1 MRPPIYLPVIRV
13 DPGSCQNGPQ
23 WPLSVVLA
31 FPELSPDPF
40 LNCLWLFFLSLPTSP
55 LSLQPQGVLP
65 SFISVSENGRPGPL
79 SGDRCLSH
87 PVKGNEPYAV
97 DKFSEPWIWG
107 SQQFGHTA

>member
-55 LSLQPQGVLP
+55 LFFATSRGS
-65 SFISVSENGRPGPL
+65 SFIHQCE
-79 SGDRCLSH
+79 
-87 PVKGNEPYAV
+87 
-97 DKFSEPWIWG
+97 
-107 SQQFGHTA
+107 